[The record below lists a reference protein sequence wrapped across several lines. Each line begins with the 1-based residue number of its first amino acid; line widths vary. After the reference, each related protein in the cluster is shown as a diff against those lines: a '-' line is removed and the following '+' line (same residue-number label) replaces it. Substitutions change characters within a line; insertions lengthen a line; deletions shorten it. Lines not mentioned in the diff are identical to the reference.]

1 MNPAA
6 DAMKRDEL
14 TANIESSATR
24 ILLIR
29 HGETDWNRMGRFQG
43 RSDLLLNQQ
52 GRNQARAL
60 ALALKDEFIT
70 AIYTSPLLRAVET
83 ARAIGVFHP
92 SAPVIEEKGLVEMDL
107 GEFEGM
113 EGHRWA
119 AEYSDFRKAWQAN
132 PASVTMPGGESL
144 RQVQT
149 RAVAT
154 LGRIT
159 RLYPPESTLL
169 LCSHNF
175 INLTLLCCALK
186 VPLERFRELR
196 QGTAAINVLY
206 LQGERLWATVVN
218 ERSHLEKYCPN
229 RNQ

>member
-1 MNPAA
+1 
-6 DAMKRDEL
+6 L
-14 TANIESSATR
+14 TADIESSATR

-29 HGETDWNRMGRFQG
+29 HGETDWNRTGRFQG

-60 ALALKDEFIT
+60 ASAMKEEFIT

-83 ARAIGVFHP
+83 ARAIRVFHP
-92 SAPVIEEKGLVEMDL
+92 SAPLIEEKGLMEMDL

-113 EGHRWA
+113 EGRRWA
-119 AEYSDFRKAWQAN
+119 AEYSDFRQAWQEN

-144 RQVQT
+144 REVQA
-149 RAVAT
+149 RAIGT

-159 RLYPPESTLL
+159 RLYPPGCTLL

-186 VPLERFRELR
+186 IPLERFRELR
-196 QGTAAINVLY
+196 QGTGAINVLY

-218 ERSHLEKYCPN
+218 ERSHLEKCSPD
-229 RNQ
+229 RKR